1 MLSAVRA
8 AISGM
13 LAHKVRI
20 DVIGN
25 NLANVNTPGFKQT
38 RAEFRDLPYEAMPN
52 SQPPPGVELR
62 LGSGSQL
69 LATQRMFL
77 QGAIQQTGNPTDFA
91 LYGDGFFA
99 VQTLDGSTA
108 YTRDGA
114 FRVDAEGQLVTP
126 HGERLVP
133 PIALPAG
140 FKGVHIREDGQVS
153 VDMPDETVPRVV
165 GQIQLT
171 RFTNPNGLISTG
183 EGLLRPTDASGPAID
198 GAPGDIGFGRVVGGA
213 VEGSTVELAD
223 EMTQLVLAQR
233 AYEMNSR
240 AFTTLDQMVGK
251 LTEFR
256 R

>member
-1 MLSAVRA
+1 MLSVFRA

-13 LAHKVRI
+13 LAHKFRI

-25 NLANVNTPGFKQT
+25 NLANVNTTGFKQS

-52 SQPPPGVELR
+52 SQPPPGIELR
-62 LGSGSQL
+62 LGSGSQV

-77 QGAIQQTGNPTDFA
+77 QGSIDPTTNPTDFA
-91 LYGDGFFA
+91 IYGDGFFP

-114 FRVDAEGQLVTP
+114 FRVDAQGILVTP
-126 HGERLVP
+126 NGQRLIP
-133 PIALPAG
+133 PITLPAG
-140 FKGVHIREDGQVS
+140 FKEVQIREDGQVA
-153 VDMPDETVPRVV
+153 VVMPDTTTPTVV
-165 GQIQLT
+165 GQLQLV
-171 RFTNPNGLISTG
+171 RFTNANGLIATG
-183 EGLLRPTDASGPAID
+183 DGLLRPTDASGPAIT
-198 GAPGDIGFGRVVGGA
+198 GAPGDIGFGRVVAGA
-213 VEGSTVELAD
+213 IEGSTVELAD
-223 EMTQLVLAQR
+223 EMTQLILAQR
-233 AYEMNSR
+233 AYQLNSR